1 MNQELICEAIKNK
14 NIIQFYYNLT
24 DYPGQRTVEPHM
36 VADNKAGHRAL
47 SAWFLYGNSV
57 SNEGPGWREYL
68 LSGMSNIIIL
78 PQTFDGTRPGY
89 KPDGGKAFH
98 NVQCAL

>member
-1 MNQELICEAIKNK
+1 MDQNIICEAIKNK

-24 DYPGQRTVEPHM
+24 DNPGQRTVEPHM
-36 VADNKAGHRAL
+36 VADNEANHRSL
-47 SAWFLYGNSV
+47 SAWFLYGS
-57 SNEGPGWREYL
+57 SESKEGPGWREYL

-78 PQTFDGTRPGY
+78 PQTFDGPRPYY
-89 KPDGGKAFH
+89 KPDGGKKFH